1 MVDEV
6 AQDDAK
12 VELGTQV
19 RGDTAQGLGLLQ
31 LAPEAADQLQVLGH
45 HGDLVGHRLEQLAV
59 LRAEGPDAVVAHEQH
74 APRLTLDE
82 DGHRDLGAHLGQVD
96 HVPRV
101 PIDLRGED
109 RAALGEAGAR
119 QAVLTADGRDAR
131 DVQSVG
137 RPQPEQVAG
146 QLGERHDAIAERLA
160 QEAGDGRQRDV
171 EVGGGGDRAGD
182 AGQHPQL
189 DVAPVGVTC
198 GRGQDAL
205 GDGAG
210 RDLGACSRPG
220 REGRVGP
227 RSEVRDRQAGGSS
240 AARRLLQER
249 LEIRRAVAPVAAAVD
264 AQAGQAALL
273 GPRAH
278 GVGVDAEDAGR
289 AGDRNGAGG

>member
-12 VELGTQV
+12 VKLGTQV
-19 RGDTAQGLGLLQ
+19 GRHTAQRLGLLQ
-31 LAPEAADQLQVLGH
+31 LVPETTDQLQVLGH
-45 HGDLVGHRLEQLAV
+45 HGDLVGDRLEELAV
-59 LRAEGPDAVVAHEQH
+59 LRAEGPDAIVAHEQH
-74 APRLTLDE
+74 APRLVLDE
-82 DGHRDLGAHLGQVD
+82 DGHRDLRADFGQVD
-96 HVPRV
+96 HVARV

-109 RAALGEAGAR
+109 RTTLGEAGAR

-131 DVQSVG
+131 DVQSVS

-171 EVGGGGDRAGD
+171 EVAGGGDRAGD

-189 DVAPVGVTC
+189 DVAPVGATR

-210 RDLGACSRPG
+210 RHLGTRGRPDLER
-220 REGRVGP
+220 RIRP
-227 RSEVRDRQAGGSS
+227 RSEVRDRQAGRSS
-240 AARRLLQER
+240 AARGLLQER

-289 AGDRNGAGG
+289 AGDRDGAGR